1 MRTPRSTPRHLRTF
15 GAAVLL
21 LGCSLACRAQYS
33 SGQRSGAP
41 PMSSGGQAYP
51 QQPASH
57 LPGGDINASEPDPMR
72 EKMEEARVKGMR
84 DDRRKRLE
92 SDVDKLLA
100 LATELKSDV
109 DKTSKDELSVI
120 VVKKAGEMEKLA
132 HDLKERERN

>member
-1 MRTPRSTPRHLRTF
+1 
-15 GAAVLL
+15 
-21 LGCSLACRAQYS
+21 
-33 SGQRSGAP
+33 
-41 PMSSGGQAYP
+41 
-51 QQPASH
+51 
-57 LPGGDINASEPDPMR
+57 MR